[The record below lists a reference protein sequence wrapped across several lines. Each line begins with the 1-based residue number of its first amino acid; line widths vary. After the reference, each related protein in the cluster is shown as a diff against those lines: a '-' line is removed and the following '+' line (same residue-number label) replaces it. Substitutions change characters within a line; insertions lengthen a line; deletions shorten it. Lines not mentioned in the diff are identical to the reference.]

1 MKGDSS
7 IRKQSAPTAINEAP
21 PEFIRKA
28 FPRTWYH
35 PRWRLLTWY
44 PRGVLNEAF
53 ADQVIEFIE
62 MEERIQEAPFD
73 RYADLSGLTHIRI
86 GIDHVIHTAR
96 RRRNV
101 KQPVKMA
108 LFADNPISFSV
119 AYSYE
124 LLMSDAMIEVRAFK
138 QRDAA
143 ATWLEVPL
151 KVLECP
157 SYHGPRHKMSL

>member
-1 MKGDSS
+1 M
-7 IRKQSAPTAINEAP
+7 SAQGKVISTTKLP
-21 PEFIRKA
+21 PGFIRKG

-44 PRGVLNEAF
+44 PRGVLNEVF

-86 GIDHVIHTAR
+86 GIDHIIHTAR
-96 RRRNV
+96 RRRKV

-108 LFADNPISFSV
+108 LFADNPMSFGI
-119 AYSYE
+119 AHSYE

-138 QRDAA
+138 ERRAA
-143 ATWLEVPL
+143 AQWLEVPL
-151 KVLECP
+151 KTLECP
-157 SYHGPRHKMSL
+157 L

>member
-1 MKGDSS
+1 MIK
-7 IRKQSAPTAINEAP
+7 EAP

-35 PRWRLLTWY
+35 PRWHLLTWY

-96 RRRNV
+96 RRRRV
-101 KQPVKMA
+101 KQPAKSA
-108 LFADNPISFSV
+108 LFADNPMSFSV
-119 AYSYE
+119 AHSYE

-138 QRDAA
+138 ECAA
-143 ATWLEVPL
+143 AAQWLEVPL
-151 KVLECP
+151 KTLECP
-157 SYHGPRHKMSL
+157 W

>member
-1 MKGDSS
+1 M
-7 IRKQSAPTAINEAP
+7 RKQTAPTSIKKAP

-35 PRWRLLTWY
+35 PRWHLLTWY

-53 ADQVIEFIE
+53 ADQVLDFIE

-96 RRRNV
+96 RRRRV
-101 KQPVKMA
+101 KQPAKSA
-108 LFADNPISFSV
+108 LFADNPMSFNV
-119 AYSYE
+119 AHSYE

-138 QRDAA
+138 QRATAA
-143 ATWLEVPL
+143 QWLGVPL
-151 KVLECP
+151 KTLECP
-157 SYHGPRHKMSL
+157 W

>member
-1 MKGDSS
+1 MKGDRS
-7 IRKQSAPTAINEAP
+7 IRKETAPTSINEAP
-21 PEFIRKA
+21 PEFISKS

-35 PRWRLLTWY
+35 PRWHLLTWH

-96 RRRNV
+96 RRRGI
-101 KQPVKMA
+101 KQPVKSA
-108 LFADNPISFSV
+108 LFADNPIAFSV
-119 AYSYE
+119 AHSYE

-138 QRDAA
+138 QREAS

-157 SYHGPRHKMSL
+157 S

>member
-1 MKGDSS
+1 MSPKGKV
-7 IRKQSAPTAINEAP
+7 IPIPERP

-35 PRWRLLTWY
+35 LKWRLLTWY

-86 GIDHVIHTAR
+86 GIDHIIHTAR
-96 RRRNV
+96 RRRTV
-101 KQPVKMA
+101 KQPVKSA
-108 LFADNPISFSV
+108 LFADNPMSFGV
-119 AYSYE
+119 AHSYE
-124 LLMSDAMIEVRAFK
+124 LLMYDAMIEVRAFK
-138 QRDAA
+138 ERTAA
-143 ATWLEVPL
+143 AQWLEVPL
-151 KVLECP
+151 KTLQCP
-157 SYHGPRHKMSL
+157 L